1 KPIVGRNFEAAVS
14 GDVGGTGM
22 EAKDIAM
29 LVHLLIFLPVEDVG
43 DGVDVTAERAAGERK
58 LVQVALAGSGIHGVV
73 DGVVADAR
81 RERARQD
88 AVEGARAGNAAEL
101 QLLEEQ
107 LRGVVKGFD
116 VGTGEAVGQTN
127 ASEGKLAQRV
137 AAEDGE
143 AGAVLRVV
151 LNELRIDADG
161 L

>member
-1 KPIVGRNFEAAVS
+1 RKRNGIGKDGNADGAGDGRPGRTESGGIEEAELLESGGGNEGDRRNRADVVAANVLFAAHVKPIVGRNFEAAVS

-88 AVEGARAGNAAEL
+88 AVEGAR
-101 QLLEEQ
+101 
-107 LRGVVKGFD
+107 
-116 VGTGEAVGQTN
+116 
-127 ASEGKLAQRV
+127 
-137 AAEDGE
+137 
-143 AGAVLRVV
+143 
-151 LNELRIDADG
+151 
-161 L
+161 